1 MVMTRQMGEF
11 ERWASGLASTAVGS
25 WGMRR
30 GGIIGLVALA
40 GAGFLAWRAG
50 TGRSLVPEGSQKLL
64 AKAMPN
70 LVTGTEAPARKTA
83 SRSAPAKARAKAPAK
98 AEATAKSRAPARSV
112 KSAPKAESTASAAP
126 ATKRRASAA
135 KAAPR
140 TAAAKADAPTP
151 PAGKAMKKPVAARR
165 NATAHRATPANSG
178 ADATPKTIN

>member
-50 TGRSLVPEGSQKLL
+50 TGRSLLPEGSQKLL
-64 AKAMPN
+64 AKAVPN
-70 LVTGTEAPARKTA
+70 LVTGTETPARKTA
-83 SRSAPAKARAKAPAK
+83 SRRAPAK
-98 AEATAKSRAPARSV
+98 AEAPAKTEATAKSRTPARSM
-112 KSAPKAESTASAAP
+112 KSAPKAEATASAAP

-140 TAAAKADAPTP
+140 TPAAKADAPTP

-165 NATAHRATPANSG
+165 TAPAHRATPANSG